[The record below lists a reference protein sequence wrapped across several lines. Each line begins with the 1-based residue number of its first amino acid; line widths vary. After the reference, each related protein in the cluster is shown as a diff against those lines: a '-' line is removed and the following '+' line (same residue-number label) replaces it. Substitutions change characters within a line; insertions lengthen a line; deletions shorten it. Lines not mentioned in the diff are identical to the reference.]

1 MAVSALL
8 LSLAAAVVHAAWNL
22 LLGESE
28 DTQAATAVSVTA
40 GVVVFAPLALIH
52 FRLEPAALPYVA
64 ASAALELIYLAL
76 LATAYSLADVG
87 FVYPIARGSA
97 PVLVLAIGALA
108 LGAGVSAL
116 AVGGVLL
123 VSAGIVLVRGL
134 QDPGHPRD
142 LALALAVGACIAGY
156 TLIDKHGVAHGSPL
170 SYLQAVF
177 GLTSL
182 GYVFGALR
190 VRGPSAIR
198 AAAGWRPALAGVGFF
213 GSYTLALAALQLASA
228 ASVAAVR
235 ETSVVMA
242 AAFLAVSGR
251 EHMTPARLGGAVAV
265 AAGIA
270 CVALG

>member
-1 MAVSALL
+1 MALSALL

-22 LLGESE
+22 LLGETE
-28 DTQAATAVSVTA
+28 DTQSATAVAVAA
-40 GVVVFAPLALIH
+40 GVVVFTPFALVH
-52 FRLEPAALPYVA
+52 WRLDSAALPYA
-64 ASAALELIYLAL
+64 LASSTLELIYLGL

-123 VSAGIVLVRGL
+123 VAAGIVLVRGL
-134 QDPGHPRD
+134 EDPGHPRD
-142 LALALAVGACIAGY
+142 LALALAVGVCIAGY
-156 TLIDKHGVAHGSPL
+156 TLVDKHGVAHASPL
-170 SYLQAVF
+170 SYLQLVF

-182 GYVFGALR
+182 GYIAGALR
-190 VRGPSAIR
+190 VRGPRAIR
-198 AAAGWRPALAGVGFF
+198 AAAGWRPALAGLGFF
-213 GSYTLALAALQLASA
+213 GAYTLTLAALQLASA

-235 ETSVVMA
+235 ETSVVLA
-242 AAFLAVSGR
+242 AAALAVTGR
-251 EHMTPARLGGAVAV
+251 EHVTPVRFAGAVAV